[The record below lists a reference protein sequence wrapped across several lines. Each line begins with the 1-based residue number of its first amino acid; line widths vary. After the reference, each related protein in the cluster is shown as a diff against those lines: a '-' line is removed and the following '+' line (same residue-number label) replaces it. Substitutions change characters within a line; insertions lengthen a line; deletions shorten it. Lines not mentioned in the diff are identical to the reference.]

1 MYSAAEDRNATLAQT
16 LSDFQK
22 DNSEVVEYMKVE
34 ADALQKLTEAEAQ
47 LAKYKSV
54 YGDSS
59 SFPPDVSKLSEQL
72 RQKEDELQKHRLLE
86 IQRTQVCFSRA
97 LCFLR

>member
-1 MYSAAEDRNATLAQT
+1 MHSAAEDRNAALAQT

-22 DNSEVVEYMKVE
+22 DNPTVVEHMKVE
-34 ADALQKLTEAEAQ
+34 ADALQRLAEVEAQ

-59 SFPPDVSKLSEQL
+59 TFSPDVSKLSEQL

-86 IQRTQVCFSRA
+86 IQRTQVCFSRT
-97 LCFLR
+97 LCFRC